1 MLSVATQLF
10 VIRQLQQT
18 GFISRCPVLVLV
30 VFRFLWWTELMEW
43 KHLTCAVFTCLDFS
57 RISLRCKPDASGLSI
72 LEWNLLILLNS
83 DSLSLKYRTVFKLI
97 FFFKSNDNFAHLL
110 YFDYGDCFIIY
121 FMFFFSDTNGT
132 TGYFVMYRIKYIRK
146 LKVIKTDHNWFYSCF
161 ALS

>member
-10 VIRQLQQT
+10 VTRHLQQT

-57 RISLRCKPDASGLSI
+57 RISLRCKPDASGLSS

-83 DSLSLKYRTVFKLI
+83 DSLSLKYGTVFKLM
-97 FFFKSNDNFAHLL
+97 FFKKKSNFNFAHLL

-121 FMFFFSDTNGT
+121 FMFFFRYKWYHWIFCNVQNKIHS
-132 TGYFVMYRIKYIRK
+132 
-146 LKVIKTDHNWFYSCF
+146 
-161 ALS
+161 

>member
-10 VIRQLQQT
+10 VTRQMQQT

-83 DSLSLKYRTVFKLI
+83 DSLSLKYGTVFKLM
-97 FFFKSNDNFAHLL
+97 FFFKIKWQFCSFVILWLRWLFHYL
-110 YFDYGDCFIIY
+110 FHV
-121 FMFFFSDTNGT
+121 FFSDTNGT
-132 TGYFVMYRIKYIRK
+132 TGYFVMYRIKYICK
-146 LKVIKTDHNWFYSCF
+146 LNVIKTDHNWFYSCF